1 MKKIIRHLRNYKR
14 FSINLVLIILFFVFI
29 SCKHSGTRLFSL
41 YDLRS
46 DIKDIYVILEF
57 KTNNKIYR
65 RKITSK
71 TKKIKLNKDSELYSI
86 EHDTSFCTKIVA
98 KDCDYDIYIFPN
110 ESVMEQDD
118 YYIVKEAKDVYA
130 YFIEYYDD
138 INKKNFYIFSKD
150 NKINKEP
157 LISENFYSSDI
168 LYTLNEEDLFFY
180 NDDTQVLSF
189 PYAGYVIKSRDDS
202 LILLSNLWD
211 INLID

>member
-46 DIKDIYVILEF
+46 DIKDI
-57 KTNNKIYR
+57 
-65 RKITSK
+65 
-71 TKKIKLNKDSELYSI
+71 
-86 EHDTSFCTKIVA
+86 
-98 KDCDYDIYIFPN
+98 
-110 ESVMEQDD
+110 
-118 YYIVKEAKDVYA
+118 
-130 YFIEYYDD
+130 
-138 INKKNFYIFSKD
+138 
-150 NKINKEP
+150 KEP